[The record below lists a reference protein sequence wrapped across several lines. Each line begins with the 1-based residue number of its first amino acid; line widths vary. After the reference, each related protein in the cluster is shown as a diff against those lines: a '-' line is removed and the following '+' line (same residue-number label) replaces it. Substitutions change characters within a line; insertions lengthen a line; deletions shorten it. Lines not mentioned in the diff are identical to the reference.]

1 VKNAGGSIQVTSTEG
16 KGSCFSIVLPLC
28 RSREKTK
35 SADEKL
41 SDCVPTNSARI
52 LIVDDEDMLRDIG
65 KEMLSLLG
73 HTVET
78 AANGNECMEILRKD
92 RKGFDL
98 VILDMIMPELD
109 GYHTLLEMTRLG
121 IDTRV
126 IISSG
131 FSFEHEKDDLLT
143 NPLIVARLNNR
154 SISTNCPWSLKR
166 PFPDQGIL
174 RLIFPSRRADSI
186 LTAGQTAAVLTAGHL
201 PGAYMMPECTAY
213 DDSFY
218 EDLFVYST
226 AISAVTDENGILRKV
241 NKRAMEMFF
250 GTEQDLGSVIGRN
263 ILEFIHVDDRAKV
276 IERWQESLRE
286 KKEVNYDLRMSA
298 ADGHVMYFL
307 VSGRP
312 IVRDGKV
319 VLFHYQA
326 LDMMDHKVQEQNLL
340 ASASAEVIAQIAGG
354 FAHDFNNLLTVIN
367 GYAEIMRLSIDE
379 GSPLFHKASQIC
391 EAGRQ
396 ASQLTGRM
404 LEFSRKSKAKAE
416 LVDINMEI
424 SNQEGIIRHVIGEN
438 VSVGFAKS
446 QGLGKVLIEPS
457 RLATLLVNL
466 TVNAKE
472 AMPRGGEIVISTEPY
487 VVDASSESLHTRVS
501 RGSYVRL
508 SIQDNGEGMPEEVCR
523 QVFDP
528 FFSTGMEGE
537 GSACGLR
544 RTSCMRQKGIYP
556 WSPAPEPGRPSPSC
570 SPCPAPIHRRTV
582 VGRPT
587 RRRDPNTMHPGP
599 SSSSRMTIP

>member
-1 VKNAGGSIQVTSTEG
+1 
-16 KGSCFSIVLPLC
+16 
-28 RSREKTK
+28 
-35 SADEKL
+35 
-41 SDCVPTNSARI
+41 
-52 LIVDDEDMLRDIG
+52 
-65 KEMLSLLG
+65 
-73 HTVET
+73 
-78 AANGNECMEILRKD
+78 
-92 RKGFDL
+92 
-98 VILDMIMPELD
+98 
-109 GYHTLLEMTRLG
+109 
-121 IDTRV
+121 
-126 IISSG
+126 
-131 FSFEHEKDDLLT
+131 
-143 NPLIVARLNNR
+143 
-154 SISTNCPWSLKR
+154 
-166 PFPDQGIL
+166 
-174 RLIFPSRRADSI
+174 
-186 LTAGQTAAVLTAGHL
+186 
-201 PGAYMMPECTAY
+201 MMPECTAY

-528 FFSTGMEGE
+528 FFSTRDGGRGIGLWTAQNIVHAAKGYISVESCPGTGTTFTILLPVSGADSQGEPVGKTDPKAGPEHDASRTILVVEDDDTVRDLVNEVLKGQGHVTLTARNGGDALQIVRQFEGNIDLLITDMVMRRIDGMMLSKKMKSIRPHIKVMFMSGY
-537 GSACGLR
+537 GGGMLDDDSLKD
-544 RTSCMRQKGIYP
+544 SVFLQKP
-556 WSPAPEPGRPSPSC
+556 FLPQDLVDKVRSLFS
-570 SPCPAPIHRRTV
+570 
-582 VGRPT
+582 
-587 RRRDPNTMHPGP
+587 
-599 SSSSRMTIP
+599 